1 MNGHDEPLDPKL
13 FELVVEAVKEGL
25 ERVEVLRN
33 ENKYIGTYFNWP
45 DLSYFESGIPYL
57 KEGYS
62 SSSGPTDYKYA
73 FRLGKDAPID
83 VHTLPSFRT
92 LIGYVTSHPT
102 LKDYFGFKEESDN
115 PLPTTAVYL
124 LAEYLIDRYIHI
136 HGNTVFDREQLLPL
150 YLPLEA
156 ALIKEKLGVNVMVPI
171 LFLLF
176 DFDEIRFGPDFG
188 IVRMDDDFQRARAT
202 KRTSRLGVHDI
213 VLGAATHALVLN
225 RYEVENGSY
234 FRIFHAYSEETAYP
248 LPLIDAFF
256 TAIRIVTGH
265 PTGYAQLLLEPIGWA
280 HAYKAQLPPL
290 EGTSARRYP
299 AEFENLYWHRRVP
312 TVTREEAVKIGETF
326 TKLRNTLG
334 VNQLRIASRR
344 LNLCYLRED
353 EEDAI
358 LDATIGLESLLVGGE
373 RNEITHKLAL
383 RMAALSTL
391 DASSPRG
398 AVEVFGDIKEIYK
411 FRSAVAHGSSKSS
424 QKREIAIREGEA
436 IPIVTAAINYLR
448 MALSILLNHP
458 EYRDPARIDEVLL
471 LGKLGS
477 ITDKSD
483 PGHPHH

>member
-13 FELVVEAVKEGL
+13 FELVAEAVKEGL

-33 ENKYIGTYFNWP
+33 ENKYIGTYFDWP
-45 DLSYFESGIPYL
+45 DLSHFESGMPYITT
-57 KEGYS
+57 GY

-83 VHTLPSFRT
+83 VNSLPSFRT
-92 LIGYVTSHPT
+92 LVDYVIAHPV
-102 LKDYFGFKEESDN
+102 LKSYYGFEEGRDASFS
-115 PLPTTAVYL
+115 TTAVHL
-124 LAEYLIDRYIHI
+124 LAEYLIDRHIHI
-136 HGNTVFDREQLLPL
+136 HGNTVFNREQLLPS

-156 ALIKEKLGVNVMVPI
+156 ALFKEKLGVNVVVPI
-171 LFLLF
+171 LFLHF

-202 KRTSRLGVHDI
+202 KRTSKLSVHDI

-225 RYEVENGSY
+225 RYEVENDGR
-234 FRIFHAYSEETAYP
+234 FFQILHAYSEETAYP
-248 LPLIDAFF
+248 LPIIDAFF
-256 TAIRIVTGH
+256 TAVRVVTGH
-265 PTGYAQLLLEPIGWA
+265 QTGYAQLLLEPASWA
-280 HAYKAQLPPL
+280 RSYKAHLPPL

-299 AEFENLYWHRRVP
+299 AEFENLYWHRSVP
-312 TVTREEAVKIGETF
+312 TVTRAEAMKIGETF
-326 TKLRNTLG
+326 TKLRNALG

-391 DASSPRG
+391 ENNIQRE
-398 AVEVFGDIKEIYK
+398 AVDVFRDIKEIYK

-424 QKREIAIREGEA
+424 QKREIAIKEGGA

-448 MALSILLNHP
+448 MALGILLDHP
-458 EYRDPARIDEVLL
+458 EYRNPTRIDEVLL
-471 LGKLGS
+471 LGKIS
-477 ITDKSD
+477 SMYDS
-483 PGHPHH
+483 PH